1 MDKDVAKVYGNKVRV
16 RACGICWHDD
26 KLLMVN
32 HSGITPT
39 NFWAPPGGGVEFG
52 QSIEEALKKEFLEET
67 GLHVAAGEFLFGC
80 EYIEQPIH
88 SIELFYSITET
99 KGKLKTGCDPEIQI
113 IKDVKFLTTAEI
125 LSLPDVELHGIF
137 RFLDTPDGLKNLRG
151 FFRI

>member
-1 MDKDVAKVYGNKVRV
+1 MDKEVAKVYGNKVRV
-16 RACGICWHDD
+16 RACGICWDGE

-32 HSGITPT
+32 HAGITST

-67 GLHVAAGEFLFGC
+67 GFAVVPGEFLFGC

-88 SIELFYSITET
+88 SIELFYAIRATSGT
-99 KGKLKTGCDPEIQI
+99 LKKGCDPEIQI
-113 IKDVKFLTTAEI
+113 IKDVKFLSSAEI
-125 LSLPDVELHGIF
+125 ESFPKKELHGIF
-137 RFLDTPDGLKNLRG
+137 RIVQSPADLQNLRG